1 MLSAYGAEGGA
12 LTPIGNDAAAV
23 RRAVWIDLVSPTR
36 EEEKLVEASIG
47 VEVPTR
53 EEMREIEP
61 SSRLYVENG
70 SRFLTAVL
78 VMKTDTGVPSVT
90 AVTFILHGDALVT
103 VRYDD
108 PKPFALY
115 CARAAKPDSTGAT
128 GEAVLGG
135 LLDTIVDRL
144 ADILE
149 KVGDDLD
156 ALSRSVFAPDSDDHA
171 RFYKEDMRALGR
183 RADLISKARESLVSL
198 ARLLLFLT
206 ADIEGAAPVRTLQ
219 ADVRTMR
226 RDVESLALHADY
238 LTSKAQLLL
247 DAVVGMVSI
256 EQNNIIKIFA
266 VLSVVLMPPTLVASI
281 YGMNFK
287 VMPELDWSWGY
298 PAALAVMAFAG
309 ALPYLYFKWK
319 RWL

>member
-1 MLSAYGAEGGA
+1 MLLAYVVEDGA
-12 LTPIGNDAAAV
+12 LVRVGCDRESV
-23 RRAVWIDLVSPTR
+23 RRACWIDLSSPTQD
-36 EEEKLVEASIG
+36 EERLVEEALG

-70 SRFLTAVL
+70 SRFMTAVL
-78 VMKTDTGVPSVT
+78 VAHADKGAPSLA
-90 AVTFILHGDALVT
+90 AVTFILHDSRLVT

-108 PKPFALY
+108 PKPFSIF
-115 CARAAKPDSTGAT
+115 CARAGKPDSLGVTGNS
-128 GEAVLGG
+128 VLAG
-135 LLDTIVDRL
+135 LLDTIIDRL

-149 KVGDDLD
+149 KIGDDLD
-156 ALSRSVFAPDSDDHA
+156 GISRRVFAPNADDHA
-171 RFYKEDMRALGR
+171 RFYKDDLRAVGR
-183 RADLISKARESLVSL
+183 KADLTSKARESLVSIS
-198 ARLLLFLT
+198 RVLLFVAANT
-206 ADIEGAAPVRTLQ
+206 EADRGKEFKAEIK
-219 ADVRTMR
+219 TMQ

-238 LTSKAQLLL
+238 VNSKTQLLL

-281 YGMNFK
+281 YGMNFR
-287 VMPELDWSWGY
+287 VMPELQWNWGY
-298 PAALAVMAFAG
+298 PAALAVMAVAG